1 MSEPWS
7 HEVAFTQLYLS
18 YYSRIYAAAY
28 SLLRQHEAAE
38 DTTQQVFMRLWEQR
52 DSIRPENVEGYLIT
66 MAKNAILNQFRHK
79 SVQARYRKYLTERL
93 ELGAGNVEELFI
105 QQQQQA
111 TLQQVV
117 NALPSRQQEAWRL
130 SREKGFTYREIARQ
144 MRISKDSAKQLL
156 QKAVRALKEALLKVI
171 IWIVL
176 IFYFMLPPPQRYRDR
191 VNIMD
196 AISRCHE

>member
-52 DSIRPENVEGYLIT
+52 DTIRPENVEGYLIT

-79 SVQARYRKYLTERL
+79 SVQARCRPT
-93 ELGAGNVEELFI
+93 A
-105 QQQQQA
+105 
-111 TLQQVV
+111 
-117 NALPSRQQEAWRL
+117 
-130 SREKGFTYREIARQ
+130 
-144 MRISKDSAKQLL
+144 
-156 QKAVRALKEALLKVI
+156 
-171 IWIVL
+171 
-176 IFYFMLPPPQRYRDR
+176 
-191 VNIMD
+191 
-196 AISRCHE
+196 